1 MTVNQAITR
10 LRSIKPTQFD
20 DATLVGW
27 ISEVEEKI
35 YHENTCWHEK
45 ACGMA
50 PWSYDPVEDL
60 DTELVIPEPYSVV
73 YLRYLEAQVDYYNGE
88 FVRYA
93 NSMTMYN
100 TALSEYADW
109 YNRTHMPRQDNY
121 IRI

>member
-35 YHENTCWHEK
+35 YHENTCWHEE
-45 ACGMA
+45 ACGTA
-50 PWSYDPVEDL
+50 PWPYDPVEDL

-73 YLRYLEAQVDYYNGE
+73 YLRYLEAQMDYYNGE

-100 TALSEYADW
+100 TALSE
-109 YNRTHMPRQDNY
+109 
-121 IRI
+121 